1 MEKEEKDNI
10 KKDKKLI
17 NKKKTRPE
25 KSPTKKPQKEN
36 KLKETAFYKEDNI
49 DIDIDT
55 EIKNDEKELGLIE
68 ENENE
73 KDNKTTVNNIKE
85 KLISSTNTNKDWVN
99 KTRTLI
105 VASRGISHQ
114 ERHLVNDLIN
124 LIPNSKKECKI
135 ERDIAS
141 EELNNICYMHSCKF
155 CIYFEH
161 RKRELVM
168 WLFKSPS
175 GPLVKFAVTNIH
187 ALNEI
192 KLMGN
197 CIKYSRP
204 LLSFDKSFDEQE
216 HLKLIK
222 EMLIQTF
229 NSPRG
234 HPKTKPFYDH
244 QICFYNIDNQIF
256 IRVYQILNEI
266 KEKFTNADQEEKIQ
280 LLEIGPRFSMKLI
293 RIFSDSLGGK
303 TLYLNKNYIAPGII
317 IKRKADNFKK
327 RQIKEQ
333 SEKIDLQNKLDNM
346 EDIKQKWL
354 KNE

>member
-49 DIDIDT
+49 DIDT
-55 EIKNDEKELGLIE
+55 EIKNDEKELGLVE

-73 KDNKTTVNNIKE
+73 KDNKTTANNIKE

>member
-1 MEKEEKDNI
+1 MENNKDSSKKEKKFLNKKKKKPLEKEDKEKKEEKKI
-10 KKDKKLI
+10 
-17 NKKKTRPE
+17 
-25 KSPTKKPQKEN
+25 
-36 KLKETAFYKEDNI
+36 KETEFYKEDNI
-49 DIDIDT
+49 DIDS
-55 EIKNDEKELGLIE
+55 EIKNEEKQLGVE
-68 ENENE
+68 EEVKKE
-73 KDNKTTVNNIKE
+73 NIKE
-85 KLISSTNTNKDWVN
+85 KVISSSNTNKNWVN

-105 VASRGISHQ
+105 VASRGVSHQ

-168 WLFKSPS
+168 WLFKSPG
-175 GPLVKFAVTNIH
+175 GPLAKFAVTNIH

-216 HLKLIK
+216 HLKLLK
-222 EMLIQTF
+222 EMFIQTF
-229 NSPRG
+229 NSPKG
-234 HPKTKPFYDH
+234 HPKTRPFYDH
-244 QICFYNIDNQIF
+244 QISFYNIDNQIF

-266 KEKFTNADQEEKIQ
+266 KEKFTNSDQEDKIQ
-280 LLEIGPRFSMKLI
+280 LLEIGPRFSLNLI

-303 TLYLNKNYIAPGII
+303 TLYLNKNYIAPGVL
-317 IKRKADNFKK
+317 IKRKVDNFKK
-327 RQIKEQ
+327 RKIKEQ

-354 KNE
+354 KTE

>member
-1 MEKEEKDNI
+1 MEKDNLKNDI
-10 KKDKKLI
+10 KLI
-17 NKKKTRPE
+17 NKKKERE
-25 KSPTKKPQKEN
+25 DIDKKKPKKEN
-36 KLKETAFYKEDNI
+36 KIKETEFYKEDNI
-49 DIDIDT
+49 DIDE
-55 EIKNDEKELGLIE
+55 EIKKDEKELGLE
-68 ENENE
+68 ENENQ
-73 KDNKTTVNNIKE
+73 NVNNIKE
-85 KLISSTNTNKDWVN
+85 KMITSSGTNKNWIN

-105 VASRGISHQ
+105 VASRGVSHQ

-135 ERDIAS
+135 ERDIAA

-168 WLFKSPS
+168 WLFKSPG
-175 GPLVKFAVTNIH
+175 GPLAKFSVTNIH

-216 HLKLIK
+216 HLKLLK
-222 EMLIQTF
+222 EMFIQTF
-229 NSPRG
+229 NSPKG

-266 KEKFTNADQEEKIQ
+266 KEKFTNADKEDKIQ
-280 LLEIGPRFSMKLI
+280 LLEIGPRFSLKLI

-303 TLYLNKNYIAPGII
+303 TLYLNKDYIAPGII
-317 IKRKADNFKK
+317 IKKKADNFKK
-327 RQIKEQ
+327 RKIKDEA
-333 SEKIDLQNKLDNM
+333 EKIELQNKLDNK
-346 EDIKQKWL
+346 EDINQKWL
-354 KNE
+354 KE

>member
-1 MEKEEKDNI
+1 MENNKDSSKKEKKLLNKKKKKPLEKEEKEKNEE
-10 KKDKKLI
+10 KKI
-17 NKKKTRPE
+17 
-25 KSPTKKPQKEN
+25 
-36 KLKETAFYKEDNI
+36 KETEFYKEDNI
-49 DIDIDT
+49 DIDA
-55 EIKNDEKELGLIE
+55 EIKDEEKQLGLE
-68 ENENE
+68 EQE
-73 KDNKTTVNNIKE
+73 KKENIKE
-85 KLISSTNTNKDWVN
+85 KVISSSNTNKNWVN

-105 VASRGISHQ
+105 VASRGVSHQ

-168 WLFKSPS
+168 WLFKSPG
-175 GPLVKFAVTNIH
+175 GPLAKFAVTNIH

-222 EMLIQTF
+222 EMFIQTF
-229 NSPRG
+229 NSPKG
-234 HPKTKPFYDH
+234 HPKTRPFYDH
-244 QICFYNIDNQIF
+244 QISFYNINNQIF

-266 KEKFTNADQEEKIQ
+266 KEKFTNSDSEDKIQ
-280 LLEIGPRFSMKLI
+280 LLEIGPRFSLNLI
-293 RIFSDSLGGK
+293 RIFGDSLGGK
-303 TLYLNKNYIAPGII
+303 TLYLNKNYIAPGVL

-327 RQIKEQ
+327 RKIKEQ

-354 KNE
+354 KTE

>member
-1 MEKEEKDNI
+1 MENNKDSSKKEKKLLNKKKKKSLEKEDNEKKEEKKI
-10 KKDKKLI
+10 
-17 NKKKTRPE
+17 
-25 KSPTKKPQKEN
+25 
-36 KLKETAFYKEDNI
+36 KETEFYKEDNI
-49 DIDIDT
+49 DIDS
-55 EIKNDEKELGLIE
+55 EIKNEEKQLGLE
-68 ENENE
+68 EEEKKENIRE
-73 KDNKTTVNNIKE
+73 KV
-85 KLISSTNTNKDWVN
+85 ISSSNTNKNWVN

-105 VASRGISHQ
+105 VASRGVSHQ

-168 WLFKSPS
+168 WLFKSPG
-175 GPLVKFAVTNIH
+175 GPLAKFAVTNIH

-216 HLKLIK
+216 HLKLLK
-222 EMLIQTF
+222 EMFIQTF
-229 NSPRG
+229 NSPKG
-234 HPKTKPFYDH
+234 HPKTRPFYDH
-244 QICFYNIDNQIF
+244 QISFYNINNQIF

-266 KEKFTNADQEEKIQ
+266 KEKFTNSDQEDKIQ
-280 LLEIGPRFSMKLI
+280 LLEIGPRFSLNLI

-303 TLYLNKNYIAPGII
+303 TLYLNKYYIAPGVL
-317 IKRKADNFKK
+317 IKRKVDNFKK
-327 RQIKEQ
+327 RKIKEQ

-354 KNE
+354 KTE

>member
-1 MEKEEKDNI
+1 MENNKDSSKKEKKLLNKKKKKSLEKEDKEKKEEKKI
-10 KKDKKLI
+10 
-17 NKKKTRPE
+17 
-25 KSPTKKPQKEN
+25 
-36 KLKETAFYKEDNI
+36 KETEFYKEDNI
-49 DIDIDT
+49 DIDS
-55 EIKNDEKELGLIE
+55 ELKKEEKQLGLE
-68 ENENE
+68 EEEKKENIRE
-73 KDNKTTVNNIKE
+73 KV
-85 KLISSTNTNKDWVN
+85 ISSSNTNKNWVN

-105 VASRGISHQ
+105 VASRGVSHQ

-168 WLFKSPS
+168 WLFKSPG
-175 GPLVKFAVTNIH
+175 GPLAKFAVTNIH

-216 HLKLIK
+216 HLKLLK
-222 EMLIQTF
+222 EMFIQTF
-229 NSPRG
+229 NSPKG
-234 HPKTKPFYDH
+234 HPKTRPFYDH
-244 QICFYNIDNQIF
+244 QISFYNINNQIF
-256 IRVYQILNEI
+256 IRVFQILNEI
-266 KEKFTNADQEEKIQ
+266 KEKFTNSDQEDKIQ
-280 LLEIGPRFSMKLI
+280 LLEIGPRFSLNLI

-303 TLYLNKNYIAPGII
+303 TLYLNKNYIAPGVL
-317 IKRKADNFKK
+317 IKRKVDNFKK
-327 RQIKEQ
+327 RKIKEQ

-354 KNE
+354 KTE

>member
-1 MEKEEKDNI
+1 MENNKDSSKKEKKLLNKKKKKSLEKEDKEKKEEKKI
-10 KKDKKLI
+10 
-17 NKKKTRPE
+17 
-25 KSPTKKPQKEN
+25 
-36 KLKETAFYKEDNI
+36 KETEFYKEDNI
-49 DIDIDT
+49 DIDS
-55 EIKNDEKELGLIE
+55 EIKNEEKQLGLE
-68 ENENE
+68 EEEKKENIRE
-73 KDNKTTVNNIKE
+73 KV
-85 KLISSTNTNKDWVN
+85 ISSSNTNKNWVN

-105 VASRGISHQ
+105 VASRGVSHQ

-168 WLFKSPS
+168 WLFKSPG
-175 GPLVKFAVTNIH
+175 GPLAKFAVTNIH

-216 HLKLIK
+216 HLKLLK
-222 EMLIQTF
+222 EMFIQTF
-229 NSPRG
+229 NSPKG
-234 HPKTKPFYDH
+234 HPKTRPFYDH
-244 QICFYNIDNQIF
+244 QISFYNINNQIF
-256 IRVYQILNEI
+256 IRVFQILNEI
-266 KEKFTNADQEEKIQ
+266 KEKFTNSDQEDKIQ
-280 LLEIGPRFSMKLI
+280 LLEIGPRFSLNLI

-303 TLYLNKNYIAPGII
+303 TLYLNKNYIAPGVL
-317 IKRKADNFKK
+317 IKRKVDNFKK
-327 RQIKEQ
+327 RKIKEQ

-354 KNE
+354 KTE

>member
-17 NKKKTRPE
+17 NKKKTRSE
-25 KSPTKKPQKEN
+25 KSPIKKPQKEN
-36 KLKETAFYKEDNI
+36 KLKETAFYKEDN
-49 DIDIDT
+49 IDIDT

-73 KDNKTTVNNIKE
+73 KDNKTTANNIKE

>member
-49 DIDIDT
+49 DIDT

-73 KDNKTTVNNIKE
+73 KDNKTTANNIKE

>member
-1 MEKEEKDNI
+1 MENNKDSSKKEKKFLNKKKKKPLEKEDKEKKEEKKI
-10 KKDKKLI
+10 
-17 NKKKTRPE
+17 
-25 KSPTKKPQKEN
+25 
-36 KLKETAFYKEDNI
+36 KETEFYKEDNI
-49 DIDIDT
+49 DIDS
-55 EIKNDEKELGLIE
+55 EIKNEEKQLGLE
-68 ENENE
+68 EEVKKE
-73 KDNKTTVNNIKE
+73 NIKE
-85 KLISSTNTNKDWVN
+85 KVISSSNTNKNWVN

-105 VASRGISHQ
+105 VASRGVSHQ

-168 WLFKSPS
+168 WLFKSPG
-175 GPLVKFAVTNIH
+175 GPLAKFAVTNIH

-216 HLKLIK
+216 HLKLLK
-222 EMLIQTF
+222 EMFIQTF
-229 NSPRG
+229 NSPKG
-234 HPKTKPFYDH
+234 HPKTRPFYDH
-244 QICFYNIDNQIF
+244 QISFYNINNQIF

-266 KEKFTNADQEEKIQ
+266 KEKFTNSDQEDKIQ
-280 LLEIGPRFSMKLI
+280 LLEIGPRFSLNLI

-303 TLYLNKNYIAPGII
+303 TLYLNKNYIAPGVL
-317 IKRKADNFKK
+317 IKRKVDNFKK
-327 RQIKEQ
+327 RKIKEQ

-354 KNE
+354 KTE

>member
-1 MEKEEKDNI
+1 MEKEKENV
-10 KKDKKLI
+10 KKDKKFL
-17 NKKKTRPE
+17 NKKKLRKE
-25 KSPTKKPQKEN
+25 NAQKEDI
-36 KLKETAFYKEDNI
+36 KKEKKIKETEFYKEDNI
-49 DIDIDT
+49 DINE
-55 EIKNDEKELGLIE
+55 EIKKDEKELGLE
-68 ENENE
+68 ENEIENKEEAVNKVRE
-73 KDNKTTVNNIKE
+73 KIIT
-85 KLISSTNTNKDWVN
+85 SSNTNKDWIN

-105 VASRGISHQ
+105 VASRGVSHQ

-141 EELNNICYMHSCKF
+141 DELNNICYMHSCKF

-161 RKRELVM
+161 RKRELIM

-175 GPLVKFAVTNIH
+175 GPLAKFTVTNIH

-216 HLKLIK
+216 HLKLLK
-222 EMLIQTF
+222 EMFIQTF

-266 KEKFTNADQEEKIQ
+266 KEKFTNEDQEDKIQ

-293 RIFSDSLGGK
+293 RIFSDSVGGK
-303 TLYLNKNYIAPGII
+303 TLYLNKNYIAPGVL

-333 SEKIDLQNKLDNM
+333 AQKIQLQNKLDNP
-346 EDIKQKWL
+346 EDINQKWL
-354 KNE
+354 KTE

>member
-49 DIDIDT
+49 DIDT

-73 KDNKTTVNNIKE
+73 KDNKTTANNIKE

-244 QICFYNIDNQIF
+244 QICFYNINNQIF

-333 SEKIDLQNKLDNM
+333 SEKIDLQNKLENM

>member
-49 DIDIDT
+49 DIDT

-73 KDNKTTVNNIKE
+73 KDNKTTDNNIKE

>member
-1 MEKEEKDNI
+1 MENNKDSSKKEKKFLNKKKKKALEKEDKEKKEEKKI
-10 KKDKKLI
+10 
-17 NKKKTRPE
+17 
-25 KSPTKKPQKEN
+25 
-36 KLKETAFYKEDNI
+36 KETEFYKEDNI
-49 DIDIDT
+49 DIDS
-55 EIKNDEKELGLIE
+55 EIKNEEKQLGLE
-68 ENENE
+68 EEEKKENIRE
-73 KDNKTTVNNIKE
+73 KV
-85 KLISSTNTNKDWVN
+85 ISSSNTNKNWVN

-105 VASRGISHQ
+105 VASRGVSHQ

-168 WLFKSPS
+168 WLFKSPG
-175 GPLVKFAVTNIH
+175 GPLAKFAVTNIH

-222 EMLIQTF
+222 EMFIQTF
-229 NSPRG
+229 NSPKG
-234 HPKTKPFYDH
+234 HPKTRPFYDH
-244 QICFYNIDNQIF
+244 QISFYNINNQIF

-266 KEKFTNADQEEKIQ
+266 KEKFTNSDQEDKIQ
-280 LLEIGPRFSMKLI
+280 LLEIGPRFSLNLI
-293 RIFSDSLGGK
+293 RIFGDSLGGK
-303 TLYLNKNYIAPGII
+303 TLYLNKNYIAPGVL
-317 IKRKADNFKK
+317 IKRKVDNFKK
-327 RQIKEQ
+327 RKIKEQ
-333 SEKIDLQNKLDNM
+333 TEKIDLQNKLDNM

-354 KNE
+354 KTE

>member
-1 MEKEEKDNI
+1 MENNKDSSKKEKKFLNKKKKKPLEKEDKEKKEEKKI
-10 KKDKKLI
+10 
-17 NKKKTRPE
+17 
-25 KSPTKKPQKEN
+25 
-36 KLKETAFYKEDNI
+36 KETEFYKEDNI
-49 DIDIDT
+49 DIDS
-55 EIKNDEKELGLIE
+55 EIKNEEKQLGLE
-68 ENENE
+68 EEEKKENLRE
-73 KDNKTTVNNIKE
+73 KV
-85 KLISSTNTNKDWVN
+85 ISSSNTNKNWIN

-105 VASRGISHQ
+105 VASRGVSHQ

-168 WLFKSPS
+168 WLFKSPG
-175 GPLVKFAVTNIH
+175 GPLAKFAVTNIH

-204 LLSFDKSFDEQE
+204 LLSFDRSFDEQE

-222 EMLIQTF
+222 EMFIQTF
-229 NSPRG
+229 NSPKG
-234 HPKTKPFYDH
+234 HPKTRPFYDH
-244 QICFYNIDNQIF
+244 QISFYNINNQIF

-266 KEKFTNADQEEKIQ
+266 KEKFTNSDQEDKIQ
-280 LLEIGPRFSMKLI
+280 LLEIGPRFSLNLI

-303 TLYLNKNYIAPGII
+303 TLYLNKNYIAPGVL
-317 IKRKADNFKK
+317 IKRKVDNFKK
-327 RQIKEQ
+327 RKIKEQ
-333 SEKIDLQNKLDNM
+333 TEKIDLQNKLDNM

-354 KNE
+354 KTE

>member
-1 MEKEEKDNI
+1 MENNKDSSKKEKKFLNKKKKKPLEKEDKEKKEEKKI
-10 KKDKKLI
+10 
-17 NKKKTRPE
+17 
-25 KSPTKKPQKEN
+25 
-36 KLKETAFYKEDNI
+36 KETEFYKEDNI
-49 DIDIDT
+49 DIDS
-55 EIKNDEKELGLIE
+55 EIKNEEKQLGLE
-68 ENENE
+68 EEVKKE
-73 KDNKTTVNNIKE
+73 NIKE
-85 KLISSTNTNKDWVN
+85 KVISSSNTNKNWVN

-105 VASRGISHQ
+105 VASRGVSHQ

-168 WLFKSPS
+168 WLFKSPG
-175 GPLVKFAVTNIH
+175 GPLAKFAVTNIH

-222 EMLIQTF
+222 EMFIQTF
-229 NSPRG
+229 NSPKG
-234 HPKTKPFYDH
+234 HPKTRPFYDH
-244 QICFYNIDNQIF
+244 QISFYNIDNQIF

-266 KEKFTNADQEEKIQ
+266 KEKFTNSDQEDKIQ
-280 LLEIGPRFSMKLI
+280 LLEIGPRFSLNLI

-303 TLYLNKNYIAPGII
+303 TLYLNKNYIAPGVL
-317 IKRKADNFKK
+317 IKRKVDNFKK
-327 RQIKEQ
+327 RKIKEQ

-354 KNE
+354 KTE

>member
-1 MEKEEKDNI
+1 MENNKDSSKKEKKFLNKKKKKALEKEDKEKKEEKKI
-10 KKDKKLI
+10 
-17 NKKKTRPE
+17 
-25 KSPTKKPQKEN
+25 
-36 KLKETAFYKEDNI
+36 KETEFYKEDNI
-49 DIDIDT
+49 DIDS
-55 EIKNDEKELGLIE
+55 EIKNEEKQLGLE
-68 ENENE
+68 EEVKKE
-73 KDNKTTVNNIKE
+73 NIKE
-85 KLISSTNTNKDWVN
+85 KVISSSNTNKNWVN

-105 VASRGISHQ
+105 VASRGVSHQ

-168 WLFKSPS
+168 WLFKSPG
-175 GPLVKFAVTNIH
+175 GPLAKFAVTNIH

-222 EMLIQTF
+222 EMFIQTF
-229 NSPRG
+229 NSPKG
-234 HPKTKPFYDH
+234 HPKTRPFYDH
-244 QICFYNIDNQIF
+244 QISFYNIDNQIF

-266 KEKFTNADQEEKIQ
+266 KEKFTNSDQEDKIQ
-280 LLEIGPRFSMKLI
+280 LLEIGPRFSLNLI

-303 TLYLNKNYIAPGII
+303 TLYLNKNYIAPGVL
-317 IKRKADNFKK
+317 IKRKVDNFKK
-327 RQIKEQ
+327 RKIKEQ

-354 KNE
+354 KTE

>member
-1 MEKEEKDNI
+1 MEKQNKNS
-10 KKDKKLI
+10 KKDKVFL
-17 NKKKTRPE
+17 NKKKNKPE
-25 KSPTKKPQKEN
+25 KTSSSNPRKEKEKEKEN
-36 KLKETAFYKEDNI
+36 KIKETAFYKDDNI
-49 DIDIDT
+49 DIEE
-55 EIKNDEKELGLIE
+55 EIKNDEKELGLQEE
-68 ENENE
+68 ENQ
-73 KDNKTTVNNIKE
+73 DINKIKE
-85 KLISSTNTNKDWVN
+85 KIITSSNTNKDWIN

-105 VASRGISHQ
+105 VASRGVSHQ

-135 ERDIAS
+135 ERDIAA

-168 WLFKSPS
+168 WLFKSPG
-175 GPLVKFAVTNIH
+175 GPLAKFAVTNIH

-222 EMLIQTF
+222 EMFIQTF
-229 NSPRG
+229 NSPKG

-266 KEKFTNADQEEKIQ
+266 KEKFTNADQEDKIQ
-280 LLEIGPRFSMKLI
+280 LLEIGPRFSLKLI

-303 TLYLNKNYIAPGII
+303 TLYLNKNYIAPGIL

-333 SEKIDLQNKLDNM
+333 TEKIDLQNKIDNA

-354 KNE
+354 KTE

>member
-1 MEKEEKDNI
+1 MENNKDSSKKEKKFLNKKKKKALEKEDKEKKEEKKI
-10 KKDKKLI
+10 
-17 NKKKTRPE
+17 
-25 KSPTKKPQKEN
+25 
-36 KLKETAFYKEDNI
+36 KETEFYKEDNI
-49 DIDIDT
+49 DIDS
-55 EIKNDEKELGLIE
+55 EIKNEEKQLGLE
-68 ENENE
+68 EEEKKENIRE
-73 KDNKTTVNNIKE
+73 KV
-85 KLISSTNTNKDWVN
+85 ISSSNTNKNWVN

-105 VASRGISHQ
+105 VASRGVSHQ

-168 WLFKSPS
+168 WLFKSPG
-175 GPLVKFAVTNIH
+175 GPLAKFAVTNIH

-222 EMLIQTF
+222 EMFIQTF
-229 NSPRG
+229 NSPKG
-234 HPKTKPFYDH
+234 HPKTRPFYDH
-244 QICFYNIDNQIF
+244 QISFYNINNQIF

-266 KEKFTNADQEEKIQ
+266 KEKFTNSDQEDKIQ
-280 LLEIGPRFSMKLI
+280 LLEIGPRFSLNLI

-303 TLYLNKNYIAPGII
+303 TLYLNKNYIAPGVL
-317 IKRKADNFKK
+317 IKRKVDNFKK
-327 RQIKEQ
+327 RKIKEQ

-354 KNE
+354 KTE

>member
-1 MEKEEKDNI
+1 MEKEDKNTKKEKNF
-10 KKDKKLI
+10 L
-17 NKKKTRPE
+17 NKKKVKPE
-25 KSPTKKPQKEN
+25 KTSSAKEKEKEN
-36 KLKETAFYKEDNI
+36 KIKETAFYKEDNI
-49 DIDIDT
+49 DIEG
-55 EIKNDEKELGLIE
+55 EIKNEEKELGLQE
-68 ENENE
+68 EEKQDINEIRE
-73 KDNKTTVNNIKE
+73 KIIT
-85 KLISSTNTNKDWVN
+85 SSNTNKNWIN

-105 VASRGISHQ
+105 VASRGVSHQ

-168 WLFKSPS
+168 WLFKSPG
-175 GPLVKFAVTNIH
+175 GPLAKFAVTNIH

-204 LLSFDKSFDEQE
+204 LLSFDKSFEEHE

-229 NSPRG
+229 NSPKG

-244 QICFYNIDNQIF
+244 QICFYNINDQIF

-266 KEKFTNADQEEKIQ
+266 KEKFTNADQEDKIQ
-280 LLEIGPRFSMKLI
+280 LLEIGPRFSLKLI

-303 TLYLNKNYIAPGII
+303 TLYLNKNYIAPGVL

-333 SEKIDLQNKLDNM
+333 TEKIDLQNKLDNA
-346 EDIKQKWL
+346 EDIRQKWL
-354 KNE
+354 KTE

>member
-1 MEKEEKDNI
+1 MENNKDSSKQEKKFLNKKKKKPLEKEDKEKKEEKKI
-10 KKDKKLI
+10 
-17 NKKKTRPE
+17 
-25 KSPTKKPQKEN
+25 
-36 KLKETAFYKEDNI
+36 KETEFYKEDNI
-49 DIDIDT
+49 DIDS
-55 EIKNDEKELGLIE
+55 EIKNEEKQLGLE
-68 ENENE
+68 EEVKKE
-73 KDNKTTVNNIKE
+73 NIKE
-85 KLISSTNTNKDWVN
+85 KVISSSNTNKNWVN

-105 VASRGISHQ
+105 VASRGVSHQ

-168 WLFKSPS
+168 WLFKSPG
-175 GPLVKFAVTNIH
+175 GPLAKFAVTNIH

-216 HLKLIK
+216 HLKLLK
-222 EMLIQTF
+222 EMFIQTF
-229 NSPRG
+229 NSPKG
-234 HPKTKPFYDH
+234 HPKTRPFYDH
-244 QICFYNIDNQIF
+244 QISFYNIDNQIF

-266 KEKFTNADQEEKIQ
+266 KEKFTNSDQEDKIQ
-280 LLEIGPRFSMKLI
+280 LLEIGPRFSLNLI

-303 TLYLNKNYIAPGII
+303 TLYLNKNYIAPGVL
-317 IKRKADNFKK
+317 IKRKVDNFKK
-327 RQIKEQ
+327 RKIKEQ

-354 KNE
+354 KTE

>member
-1 MEKEEKDNI
+1 MENNKDSSKKEKKFLNKKKKKALEKEDKEKKEEKKI
-10 KKDKKLI
+10 
-17 NKKKTRPE
+17 
-25 KSPTKKPQKEN
+25 
-36 KLKETAFYKEDNI
+36 KETEFYKEDNI
-49 DIDIDT
+49 DIDS
-55 EIKNDEKELGLIE
+55 EIKNEEKQLGLE
-68 ENENE
+68 EEEKKENIRE
-73 KDNKTTVNNIKE
+73 KV
-85 KLISSTNTNKDWVN
+85 ISSSNTNKNWIN

-105 VASRGISHQ
+105 VASRGVSHQ

-168 WLFKSPS
+168 WLFKSPG
-175 GPLVKFAVTNIH
+175 GPLAKFAVTNIH

-216 HLKLIK
+216 HLKLLK
-222 EMLIQTF
+222 EMFIQTF
-229 NSPRG
+229 NSPKG
-234 HPKTKPFYDH
+234 HPKTRPFYDH
-244 QICFYNIDNQIF
+244 QISFYNINNQIF

-266 KEKFTNADQEEKIQ
+266 KEKFTNSDQEDKIQ
-280 LLEIGPRFSMKLI
+280 LLEIGPRFSLNLI

-303 TLYLNKNYIAPGII
+303 TLYLNKNYIAPGVL
-317 IKRKADNFKK
+317 IKRKVDNFKK
-327 RQIKEQ
+327 RKIKEQ

-354 KNE
+354 KTE

>member
-1 MEKEEKDNI
+1 MEKENKNSKKEKFF
-10 KKDKKLI
+10 L
-17 NKKKTRPE
+17 NKKKNKSE
-25 KSPTKKPQKEN
+25 KTSTSNPRKEKEN
-36 KLKETAFYKEDNI
+36 KIKETEFYKDDNI
-49 DIDIDT
+49 DIEE
-55 EIKNDEKELGLIE
+55 EIKNDEKELGLQEE
-68 ENENE
+68 ENQ
-73 KDNKTTVNNIKE
+73 DINKIKE
-85 KLISSTNTNKDWVN
+85 KIITSSNTNKDWIN

-105 VASRGISHQ
+105 VASRGVSHQ

-135 ERDIAS
+135 ERDIAA

-168 WLFKSPS
+168 WLFKSPG
-175 GPLVKFAVTNIH
+175 GPLAKFAVTNIH

-229 NSPRG
+229 NSPKG

-266 KEKFTNADQEEKIQ
+266 KEKFTNADQEDKIQ
-280 LLEIGPRFSMKLI
+280 LLEIGPRFSLKLI

-303 TLYLNKNYIAPGII
+303 TLYLNKNYIAPGIL

-333 SEKIDLQNKLDNM
+333 TEKIDLQNKIDNA

-354 KNE
+354 KTE

>member
-1 MEKEEKDNI
+1 MENNKDSSKKEKKFLNKKKKKSLEKEDKEKKEEKKI
-10 KKDKKLI
+10 
-17 NKKKTRPE
+17 
-25 KSPTKKPQKEN
+25 
-36 KLKETAFYKEDNI
+36 KETEFYKEDNI
-49 DIDIDT
+49 DIDS
-55 EIKNDEKELGLIE
+55 EIKNEEKQLGLE
-68 ENENE
+68 EEVKKE
-73 KDNKTTVNNIKE
+73 NIKE
-85 KLISSTNTNKDWVN
+85 KVISSSNTNKNWVN

-105 VASRGISHQ
+105 VASRGVSHQ

-168 WLFKSPS
+168 WLFKSPG
-175 GPLVKFAVTNIH
+175 GPLAKFAVTNIH

-216 HLKLIK
+216 HLKLLK
-222 EMLIQTF
+222 EMFIQTF
-229 NSPRG
+229 NSPKG
-234 HPKTKPFYDH
+234 HPKTRPFYDH
-244 QICFYNIDNQIF
+244 QISFYNIDNQIF

-266 KEKFTNADQEEKIQ
+266 KEKFTNSDQEDKIQ
-280 LLEIGPRFSMKLI
+280 LLEIGPRFSLNLI

-303 TLYLNKNYIAPGII
+303 TLYLNKNYIAPGVL
-317 IKRKADNFKK
+317 IKRKVDNFKK
-327 RQIKEQ
+327 RKIKEQ

-354 KNE
+354 KTE

>member
-1 MEKEEKDNI
+1 M
-10 KKDKKLI
+10 
-17 NKKKTRPE
+17 
-25 KSPTKKPQKEN
+25 
-36 KLKETAFYKEDNI
+36 
-49 DIDIDT
+49 
-55 EIKNDEKELGLIE
+55 
-68 ENENE
+68 
-73 KDNKTTVNNIKE
+73 V
-85 KLISSTNTNKDWVN
+85 
-99 KTRTLI
+99 

-114 ERHLVNDLIN
+114 ERHLVNDLVN

-135 ERDIAS
+135 ERDIAA

-168 WLFKSPS
+168 WLFKSPV
-175 GPLVKFAVTNIH
+175 GPLAKFVVTNIH

-204 LLSFDKSFDEQE
+204 LLSFDKSFDQKE
-216 HLKLIK
+216 HLKLLK
-222 EMLIQTF
+222 EMFIQTF
-229 NSPRG
+229 NSPKG

-266 KEKFTNADQEEKIQ
+266 KEKFTNADQEDKIQ
-280 LLEIGPRFSMKLI
+280 LLEIGPRFSLKLI
-293 RIFSDSLGGK
+293 RIFNDSLGGK
-303 TLYLNKNYIAPGII
+303 TLYLNKNYIAPSII

-327 RQIKEQ
+327 RQMKEL
-333 SEKIDLQNKLDNM
+333 SEKIDLQNKLDNI
-346 EDIKQKWL
+346 ENINQKWL
-354 KNE
+354 KSE

>member
-1 MEKEEKDNI
+1 MENNKDSSKKEKKFLNKKKKKALEKEDKEKKEEKKI
-10 KKDKKLI
+10 
-17 NKKKTRPE
+17 
-25 KSPTKKPQKEN
+25 
-36 KLKETAFYKEDNI
+36 KETEFYKEDNI
-49 DIDIDT
+49 DIDS
-55 EIKNDEKELGLIE
+55 EIKNEEKQLGLE
-68 ENENE
+68 EEEKKENIRE
-73 KDNKTTVNNIKE
+73 KV
-85 KLISSTNTNKDWVN
+85 ISSSNTNKNWVN

-105 VASRGISHQ
+105 VASRGVSHQ

-168 WLFKSPS
+168 WLFKSPG
-175 GPLVKFAVTNIH
+175 GPLAKFAVTNIH

-222 EMLIQTF
+222 EMFIQTF

-234 HPKTKPFYDH
+234 HPKTRPFYDH
-244 QICFYNIDNQIF
+244 QISFYNINNQIF

-266 KEKFTNADQEEKIQ
+266 KEKFTNSDQEDKIQ
-280 LLEIGPRFSMKLI
+280 LLEIGPRFSLNLI

-303 TLYLNKNYIAPGII
+303 TLYLNKNYIAPGVL
-317 IKRKADNFKK
+317 IKRKVDNFKK
-327 RQIKEQ
+327 RKIKEQ

-354 KNE
+354 KTE

>member
-1 MEKEEKDNI
+1 MENNKDSSKKEKKFLKKKKKKALEKEDKEKKEEKKI
-10 KKDKKLI
+10 
-17 NKKKTRPE
+17 
-25 KSPTKKPQKEN
+25 
-36 KLKETAFYKEDNI
+36 KETEFYKEDNI
-49 DIDIDT
+49 DIDS
-55 EIKNDEKELGLIE
+55 EIKNEEKQLGLE
-68 ENENE
+68 EEEKKENIRE
-73 KDNKTTVNNIKE
+73 KV
-85 KLISSTNTNKDWVN
+85 ISSSNTNKNWVN

-105 VASRGISHQ
+105 VASRGVSHQ

-168 WLFKSPS
+168 WLFKSPG
-175 GPLVKFAVTNIH
+175 GPLAKFAVTNIH

-222 EMLIQTF
+222 EMFIQTF
-229 NSPRG
+229 NSPKG
-234 HPKTKPFYDH
+234 HPKTRPFYDH
-244 QICFYNIDNQIF
+244 QISFYNINNQIF

-266 KEKFTNADQEEKIQ
+266 KEKFTNSDQEDKIQ
-280 LLEIGPRFSMKLI
+280 LLEIGPRFSLNLI

-303 TLYLNKNYIAPGII
+303 TLYLNKNYIAPGVL
-317 IKRKADNFKK
+317 IKRKVDNFKK
-327 RQIKEQ
+327 RKIKEQ
-333 SEKIDLQNKLDNM
+333 TEKIDLQNKLDNM

-354 KNE
+354 KTE

>member
-1 MEKEEKDNI
+1 MEKDNLKNDI
-10 KKDKKLI
+10 KLI
-17 NKKKTRPE
+17 NKKKERE
-25 KSPTKKPQKEN
+25 DIDKKKPKKEN
-36 KLKETAFYKEDNI
+36 KIKETEFYKEDNI
-49 DIDIDT
+49 DIDE
-55 EIKNDEKELGLIE
+55 EIKKDEKELGLE
-68 ENENE
+68 ENENQ
-73 KDNKTTVNNIKE
+73 NVNNIKE
-85 KLISSTNTNKDWVN
+85 KMITSSGANKNWIN

-105 VASRGISHQ
+105 VASRGVSHQ

-135 ERDIAS
+135 ERDIAA

-168 WLFKSPS
+168 WLFKSPG
-175 GPLVKFAVTNIH
+175 GPLAKFSVTNIH

-216 HLKLIK
+216 HLKLLK
-222 EMLIQTF
+222 EMFIQTF
-229 NSPRG
+229 NSPKG

-266 KEKFTNADQEEKIQ
+266 KEKFTNADKEDKIQ
-280 LLEIGPRFSMKLI
+280 LLEIGPRFSLKLI

-303 TLYLNKNYIAPGII
+303 TLYLNKDYIAPGII
-317 IKRKADNFKK
+317 IKKKADNFKK
-327 RQIKEQ
+327 RKIKDEA
-333 SEKIDLQNKLDNM
+333 EKIELQNKLDNK
-346 EDIKQKWL
+346 EDINQKWL
-354 KNE
+354 KE

>member
-25 KSPTKKPQKEN
+25 KSPTKKLQKEN
-36 KLKETAFYKEDNI
+36 KLKETAFYKEDN
-49 DIDIDT
+49 IDIDT

-73 KDNKTTVNNIKE
+73 KDNKTTANNIKE